1 MKTKKAYICP
11 AMNDREWI
19 ESENMLAASSTDNIV
34 STNIATHTESGVDGG
49 NGGDFLGRETVQSQD
64 AWEEW

>member
-19 ESENMLAASSTDNIV
+19 ESENMLAASNPQPVLGGT
-34 STNIATHTESGVDGG
+34 ATHTEGGVEGG